1 MGKSTT
7 GRHRGKQGSVSI
19 FSAWYDNAGP
29 FGEIFFFFFCFVTS
43 VVFRIFF
50 FPFSNV
56 LSFVKLKF
64 KTYLAGLAINSFL
77 ENQVLTQLQR
87 VEILSEMKISYTL

>member
-1 MGKSTT
+1 MENKAQSQSFLRGMITLVLSVKS
-7 GRHRGKQGSVSI
+7 
-19 FSAWYDNAGP
+19 
-29 FGEIFFFFFCFVTS
+29 FFFFCFVTS

>member
-1 MGKSTT
+1 MENKAQYQSFLRGMITLVLSVKS
-7 GRHRGKQGSVSI
+7 
-19 FSAWYDNAGP
+19 
-29 FGEIFFFFFCFVTS
+29 FFFCFVTS